1 MYECCNVKRF
11 LRLLVLDA
19 IIFSLCFIFLFIGKN
34 IAFSAENDEKITDVS
49 LYAVT
54 LDSAVGITAIEDILS
69 YLEGNDYNILSAAE
83 LKNFIADP
91 EALPE
96 NSVIFSADDN
106 SEHAVY
112 LLEKYGIQTISQEKL
127 LELCESSSTSI
138 NIIDLKSQE

>member
-54 LDSAVGITAIEDILS
+54 LDSAAGITAIEDILV
-69 YLEGNDYNILSAAE
+69 YLEENDYNILSAAE
-83 LKNFIADP
+83 LKKFIADS

-127 LELCESSSTSI
+127 LELCESSSTLI
-138 NIIDLKSQE
+138 NIIDL